1 MIDCMDLKIN
11 AVWTL
16 IRIQV
21 MIMFTKPVIGVESLS
36 RTKSA
41 DTTEDFMSLA
51 PQICAISQAKIV
63 NSKQFL
69 SEDYPR
75 INSWV
80 ITGEPRFK
88 QVSQSL
94 IQIFGIIDP

>member
-21 MIMFTKPVIGVESLS
+21 MIMFTKPVIGVGSLS
-36 RTKSA
+36 RRKSA

-51 PQICAISQAKIV
+51 PQICATSQAKIV

-69 SEDYPR
+69 S
-75 INSWV
+75 
-80 ITGEPRFK
+80 
-88 QVSQSL
+88 
-94 IQIFGIIDP
+94 